1 MCQCTIVFITHFGS
15 ITDMLGIVRRHP
27 FYYVNPMTVSNWV
40 VKQFPLWTSIRCG
53 SSTQYMS
60 TTLPL
65 LLDRCVSVYVVV
77 CAFRLLG
84 PGPSVCVC
92 MRA

>member
-1 MCQCTIVFITHFGS
+1 MFTHTTIVGYSRQSWELARQVGYIK
-15 ITDMLGIVRRHP
+15 D
-27 FYYVNPMTVSNWV
+27 
-40 VKQFPLWTSIRCG
+40 
-53 SSTQYMS
+53 MS